1 MTENIRIE
9 SYIDSLPPEGQ
20 EILLRF
26 AAFRDTFSVDW
37 FSHIAGILPSQIFSL
52 MSGLARN
59 RWIMPDPKRKG
70 YYSWT
75 DEFPRDSL
83 IDRMP
88 PEKKSLYLRDAIDIL
103 RMHVPEEDGQAS
115 HIAHLCLRAGI
126 RESDLQ
132 GVLRA
137 AIKDEESHRIGSA
150 ILFYDAILDYI
161 EERVPGEDSLA
172 GELAGIFIAA
182 VESRA
187 SLSLLYPDLKRIKPR
202 LDRALHTAVRKNN
215 AKAQGS
221 LELLIGQHHWMLFQY
236 DRAAAH
242 FQRGWDVIR
251 EMNEP
256 KLKKRALQMRG
267 LSCWIR
273 GELARAV
280 QLYEDSLGELDHI
293 GPDTFSLVTGL
304 HLALCYTQVGMPQ
317 RGLGL
322 SETIYSLT
330 KKNENRPLMA
340 FALANTGLILLE
352 LRQPNCRAYFEM
364 ALDLA
369 RRESIPM
376 AEVLAGIG
384 MANLECMEGNYE
396 EAAEHFKSLYRIR
409 KSSWYHTLNSSH
421 IFEPGFILHQSGA
434 SPIELNPVINYL
446 RSRKREQLNPLMH
459 AIIRRLHLAHMET
472 DKTPGEKIAELLEL
486 EKSLESIGAVLEL
499 SKVRIDVARYY
510 LQQNKWPQA
519 EAYGRKA
526 WQFYRLNAREAFP
539 EDMKSLIRSE
549 DLSSE
554 DRLYDLIV
562 GMGDAL
568 TMDSEVEYLTH
579 LITSISRLT
588 GAERAGLFIRDEGG
602 RNLRMVASRNLTEE
616 QVSDSAF
623 ESTMRILLAASG
635 STDNKVFQHEK
646 YNEKTGEIRHVIITP
661 LVIGRSSIGVL
672 YQDSRFFSFEMNPA
686 RVRLISALA
695 SQIAVSIDRA
705 RAYDELSRLRETAAA
720 EDTYYGDE
728 GEEFRPLGDII
739 GSSQAMIRL
748 QQIIS
753 RVAPTVSTL
762 LILGETGTG
771 KELVARAVHR
781 ESKRRDGPFI
791 RVNCAALPDTLID
804 SELFGYEKGAFTGA
818 IRTKPGRFEL
828 AHNGTIFLD
837 EVSELP
843 PGTQSRLLRI
853 LQEKEFQRVGGTRTL
868 HSDFRLLAAT
878 NRRLEQDVEDGRFRA
893 DLFYRLNVFPIRV
906 PPLRERKEDIP
917 LLASHF
923 LRIFSLQHGRDYPGI
938 PQSEMDKLLSYSWP
952 GNVRE
957 LANVIERA
965 VVMGGPRIVFSE
977 FPPSAAF
984 RPHTEGG
991 LLTLRDTERG
1001 QILKA
1006 LHHSRGK
1013 IGGKEGAAAL
1023 LGLKRTTLIHRMKRL
1038 GISITRQAEGNG
1050 GGIKGNG

>member
-1 MTENIRIE
+1 MPAGAIAMAENIRFDSYIE
-9 SYIDSLPPEGQ
+9 SLPREDR

-26 AAFRDTFSVDW
+26 AAFRNTFSVDW
-37 FSHIAGILPSQIFSL
+37 FSHIGGILPSQIFSL
-52 MSGLARN
+52 MSGLIRN
-59 RWIMPDPKRKG
+59 RWLIPDQKRKG

-75 DEFPRDSL
+75 EEFPRDSL
-83 IDRMP
+83 IERMP
-88 PEKKSLYLRDAIDIL
+88 PDKRSLYLRDAIDIL
-103 RMHVPEEDGQAS
+103 RRYVPEGDLQPHDVAG
-115 HIAHLCLRAGI
+115 LCLRAGI

-132 GVLRA
+132 VILHA
-137 AIKDEESHRIGSA
+137 AVKDEENHRIGSA
-150 ILFYDAILDYI
+150 ILFYDAILNYL
-161 EERVPGEDSLA
+161 EEKSPDGEMLT

-202 LDRALHTAVRKNN
+202 LDRALEAAVRENN
-215 AKAQGS
+215 ATAQGS
-221 LELLIGQHHWMLFQY
+221 LELLMGQHHWMFFQY
-236 DRAAAH
+236 DHAAAH

-251 EMNEP
+251 GIDEP

-267 LSCWIR
+267 LSCWIS

-280 QLYEDSLGELDHI
+280 QLYEDSLEELDQI

-322 SETIYSLT
+322 SETIYSLA

-340 FALANTGLILLE
+340 FALANTGLILFE

-369 RRESIPM
+369 RKESIPM

-384 MANLECMEGNYE
+384 MANLECMEGNYAQ
-396 EAAEHFKSLYRIR
+396 AAEHFKSLYRIR
-409 KSSWYHTLNSSH
+409 KSSWYYTLNSSH
-421 IFEPGFILHQSGA
+421 VFEPGFILHRTGS

-446 RSRKREQLNPLMH
+446 REMKPEQLNPLMH
-459 AIIRRLHLAHMET
+459 AIIRRLQLAHLES
-472 DKTPGEKIAELLEL
+472 DKAPWEKISELLDL
-486 EKSLESIGAVLEL
+486 EKSLERIGAVLEL
-499 SKVRIDVARYY
+499 SKVRIDIARYY
-510 LQQNKWPQA
+510 LEQNKWPQA
-519 EAYGRKA
+519 ETYGRKA

-539 EDMKSLIRSE
+539 EDLKNLIRSE

-554 DRLYDLIV
+554 DRLYDIIV
-562 GMGDAL
+562 EMGDAL
-568 TMDSEVEYLTH
+568 TMESEVEYLTH
-579 LITSISRLT
+579 LISSISRLT
-588 GAERAGLFIRDEGG
+588 GAERAGLFVQAGDEKT
-602 RNLRMVASRNLTEE
+602 LRMTASRNLTAE
-616 QVSDSAF
+616 QVSDPSF
-623 ESTMRILLAASG
+623 ESTMRIIMAASG

-646 YNEKTGEIRHVIITP
+646 YNEKTGEVRHVIINP
-661 LVIGRSSIGVL
+661 LVISRRSIGVL

-705 RAYDELSRLRETAAA
+705 RAYDEISRLKESAA
-720 EDTYYGDE
+720 EDDRYYPGE
-728 GEEFRPLGDII
+728 VGEEFRPLGGII
-739 GSSQAMIRL
+739 GTSEAIIRI

-753 RVAPTVSTL
+753 RVAPTISTIL
-762 LILGETGTG
+762 VLGETGTG

-781 ESKRRDGPFI
+781 ESNRRDGPFI

-843 PGTQSRLLRI
+843 PGTQSRLLRV

-868 HSDFRLLAAT
+868 RSDFRLIAAS
-878 NRRLEQDVEDGRFRA
+878 NKRLEQEVEDGRFRA
-893 DLFYRLNVFPIRV
+893 DLFFRLNVFPIRV
-906 PPLRERKEDIP
+906 PSLRERKEDIP

-923 LRIFSLQHGRDYPGI
+923 LRLFSHQYGRSFQGI
-938 PQSEMDKLLSYSWP
+938 PQSEMERLLSYSWP

-965 VVMGGPRIVFSE
+965 VVMGGPRIVFSD
-977 FPPSAAF
+977 FPPALAV
-984 RPHTEGG
+984 RPQAEED
-991 LLTLRDTERG
+991 LLPLRDTERE

-1013 IGGKEGAAAL
+1013 IGGKEGAASL

-1038 GISITRQAEGNG
+1038 GISVTKQANG
-1050 GGIKGNG
+1050 K